1 MQVTHTEPPLVARPQ
16 DVGGPN
22 WHVIIVSFARKG
34 AQNEWSTLTV
44 SSKVLPPRPGGGH
57 RPRRCCMCTHISGHI
72 MTTTHNDTHA
82 ESVGHAESGATAG
95 GILVH
100 GPGGHRAL
108 LPWAL
113 PAWSDAPSCGASL
126 LHTTARALGPSLGYL
141 SWGVLPKVVAL
152 AAQPGSLLTSTRGKP
167 GSQALCS
174 LPKSYLGTVLSAQS
188 GSLLTLHGAGL
199 TAKPGMPDP
208 MRRAVCARLSG
219 CGNGSSAWGTT

>member
-1 MQVTHTEPPLVARPQ
+1 M
-16 DVGGPN
+16 
-22 WHVIIVSFARKG
+22 
-34 AQNEWSTLTV
+34 

-57 RPRRCCMCTHISGHI
+57 RPRRCCMGTHISGHI

-113 PAWSDAPSCGASL
+113 PAWSDAPSRGASL

-167 GSQALCS
+167 GSQAWCS
-174 LPKSYLGTVLSAQS
+174 LYPRVTWARCWQLSLAAYLLVHAA
-188 GSLLTLHGAGL
+188 SLA
-199 TAKPGMPDP
+199 AKPGAAYP
-208 MRRAVCARLSG
+208 RVTWARCWQLSLAAYLHYMG
-219 CGNGSSAWGTT
+219 QA